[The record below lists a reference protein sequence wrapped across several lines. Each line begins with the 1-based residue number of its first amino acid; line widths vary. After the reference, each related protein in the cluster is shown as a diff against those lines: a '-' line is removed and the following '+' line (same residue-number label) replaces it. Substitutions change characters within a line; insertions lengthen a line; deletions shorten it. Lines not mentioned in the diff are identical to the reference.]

1 MAKVAGHMF
10 LKKLGK
16 RRLRP
21 GGVIGTNFLMSHI
34 EFKPGQ
40 KLLEVACNRGVNLL
54 MLAKENPEVR
64 FFGIDMDQES
74 IDQANLEKEKQGLTN
89 IEFVKGN
96 ALDLKF
102 EDNYFDYVVNEA
114 MLTMLAKDSKSK
126 ALNEYYRVLKNG
138 GLLLTHDIALIN
150 EYEQTRKRLSK
161 SINVNVSP
169 MPKDEWIETFK
180 NSGFNTIDS
189 LQGTLTLMTP
199 LGMIKDE
206 GILNTIKIVINGL
219 KKENREQFLTMRK
232 TFKNLEHNMNYI
244 CFVNKK

>member
-1 MAKVAGHMF
+1 
-10 LKKLGK
+10 
-16 RRLRP
+16 
-21 GGVIGTNFLMSHI
+21 
-34 EFKPGQ
+34 
-40 KLLEVACNRGVNLL
+40 
-54 MLAKENPEVR
+54 
-64 FFGIDMDQES
+64 MDQES

-89 IEFVKGN
+89 VEFVKGN

-114 MLTMLAKDSKSK
+114 MLTMLAKDSKLK

-199 LGMIKDE
+199 SGMLKDE

-219 KKENREQFLTMRK
+219 KKENREQFLNMRK
-232 TFKNLEHNMNYI
+232 TFKSLEHNMNYI